1 MPIKIK
7 RLKVKKI
14 CLALILS
21 ITAVA
26 SWAEDQVWCAYDPI
40 GSQGDITRR
49 LNDIRLYA
57 QQYQVKFKVVTYQK
71 EQQAIQAFD
80 DGKCSGLAASNF
92 NTYRYNQF
100 MGSTAGIGLIPNNR
114 TAKSFLQL
122 LNHPTIEKRLVSK
135 NYEAIGMI
143 PIGTAY
149 MVLKNRNLSRVAQ
162 LRNQRIGVLP
172 NNPPQQALVRSVGAQ
187 PVYVDLSNAIAQF
200 KQNKI
205 DIIAAPV
212 YGLLPYNLQKE
223 FGPNTQVINFP
234 LAYFGVNLIIKPQAY
249 PANFGRKIRGWFV
262 QNSQLLTNRATQWEN
277 HLPAYYW
284 VDVSFYE
291 KQSYDVMVAKI
302 RNQYVLS
309 GYYDAYFVQL
319 MKRLRCMDDPRYF
332 ECPIR

>member
-1 MPIKIK
+1 M
-7 RLKVKKI
+7 KKI

-149 MVLKNRNLSRVAQ
+149 MVLKNKNLSRVAQ

-187 PVYVDLSNAIAQF
+187 PVYVDLSNALVQF

-223 FGPNTQVINFP
+223 FGPDTQVINFP

>member
-1 MPIKIK
+1 M
-7 RLKVKKI
+7 KKI

-21 ITAVA
+21 VVAAA

-114 TAKSFLQL
+114 TAKSFLQI

-135 NYEAIGMI
+135 NYEAVGMI

-149 MVLKNRNLSRVAQ
+149 MVLKNKNLSRVAQ

-223 FGPNTQVINFP
+223 FGPDTQVINFP
-234 LAYFGVNLIIKPQAY
+234 LAYFGVNLIIKPHAY

>member
-21 ITAVA
+21 VTAAA

-80 DGKCSGLAASNF
+80 DAKCSGLAASNF

-135 NYEAIGMI
+135 NYEAVGMI

-149 MVLKNRNLSRVAQ
+149 MVLKNKNLSRVAQ

-172 NNPPQQALVRSVGAQ
+172 NNPPQQALVRSVGAR
-187 PVYVDLSNAIAQF
+187 PVYVDLSNAIVQF

-205 DIIAAPV
+205 DIVPAPV

-223 FGPNTQVINFP
+223 FGPDTQVINFP

>member
-1 MPIKIK
+1 
-7 RLKVKKI
+7 VKKI

-21 ITAVA
+21 VTAVA

-149 MVLKNRNLSRVAQ
+149 MVLKNKNLSRVAQ

-262 QNSQLLTNRATQWEN
+262 HNSQLLTNRATQWEN

>member
-21 ITAVA
+21 VVAVA

-80 DGKCSGLAASNF
+80 GGKCSGLAASNF
-92 NTYRYNQF
+92 NTYHYNQF

-122 LNHPTIEKRLVSK
+122 LNQPTIEKRLVSK
-135 NYEAIGMI
+135 DYEAVGMI

-149 MVLKNRNLSRVAQ
+149 MVLKNKNLSRVAQ

-172 NNPPQQALVRSVGAQ
+172 NNPPQQALVRSVGAR
-187 PVYVDLSNAIAQF
+187 PVYVDLSNAIVQF

-205 DIIAAPV
+205 DIVPAPV

-223 FGPNTQVINFP
+223 FGPDTQVINFP

-262 QNSQLLTNRATQWEN
+262 HNSQLLTNRATQWEN

>member
-1 MPIKIK
+1 M
-7 RLKVKKI
+7 KKI

-21 ITAVA
+21 VTAVA

-149 MVLKNRNLSRVAQ
+149 MVLKNKNLSRVAQ

-223 FGPNTQVINFP
+223 FGSDTQVINFP

>member
-149 MVLKNRNLSRVAQ
+149 MVLKNKNLSRVAQ

-223 FGPNTQVINFP
+223 FGPDTQVINFP

-249 PANFGRKIRGWFV
+249 PTNFGRKIRGWFV
-262 QNSQLLTNRATQWEN
+262 KNSQLLTNRATQWEN

>member
-1 MPIKIK
+1 M
-7 RLKVKKI
+7 KVKKI

-122 LNHPTIEKRLVSK
+122 LNHPIIEKRLVSK

-149 MVLKNRNLSRVAQ
+149 MVLKNKNLSRVAQ

-187 PVYVDLSNAIAQF
+187 PVYVDLSNALVQF

-223 FGPNTQVINFP
+223 FGPDTQVINFP

>member
-1 MPIKIK
+1 MKAK
-7 RLKVKKI
+7 RI

-21 ITAVA
+21 VTAAA

-114 TAKSFLQL
+114 TAKSLLQL
-122 LNHPTIEKRLVSK
+122 LNHPTVEKRLISK
-135 NYEAIGMI
+135 DYEAVGMI
-143 PIGTAY
+143 PVGTAY
-149 MVLKNRNLSRVAQ
+149 MVLKNKKISRVAQ

-187 PVYVDLSNAIAQF
+187 PVYVDLSNAIVQF
-200 KQNKI
+200 KQDKI
-205 DIIAAPV
+205 DIVPAPI

-223 FGPNTQVINFP
+223 FGPEVQVINFP

>member
-1 MPIKIK
+1 M
-7 RLKVKKI
+7 KKI

-21 ITAVA
+21 VLAVA

-135 NYEAIGMI
+135 DYEAVGMI

-149 MVLKNRNLSRVAQ
+149 MVLKNKKLSRVAQ

-172 NNPPQQALVRSVGAQ
+172 NNPPQQALVRSVGAR
-187 PVYVDLSNAIAQF
+187 PVYIDLSNAIVQF

-205 DIIAAPV
+205 DIVPAPV

-223 FGPNTQVINFP
+223 FGQDTQVINFP

>member
-1 MPIKIK
+1 M
-7 RLKVKKI
+7 KKI
-14 CLALILS
+14 FLALILS
-21 ITAVA
+21 VTAVA

-149 MVLKNRNLSRVAQ
+149 MVLKNKNLSRVAQ

-223 FGPNTQVINFP
+223 FGPDTQVINFP

-262 QNSQLLTNRATQWEN
+262 QNSQLMTNRATQWEN

>member
-1 MPIKIK
+1 M
-7 RLKVKKI
+7 KKI

-21 ITAVA
+21 VTAVA

-135 NYEAIGMI
+135 NYEAVGMI

-149 MVLKNRNLSRVAQ
+149 MVLKDKKISRVAQ

-187 PVYVDLSNAIAQF
+187 PVYVDLSNAIVQF

-205 DIIAAPV
+205 DIVPVPV

-223 FGPNTQVINFP
+223 FGPDTQVINFP
-234 LAYFGVNLIIKPQAY
+234 LAYFGVNLIIKSHAY

>member
-1 MPIKIK
+1 M
-7 RLKVKKI
+7 KKI

-21 ITAVA
+21 GTAAA

-135 NYEAIGMI
+135 NYEAVGMI

-149 MVLKNRNLSRVAQ
+149 MVLKNKKLSRVAQ

-205 DIIAAPV
+205 DIVPAPV

-223 FGPNTQVINFP
+223 FGSDTQVINFP

-262 QNSQLLTNRATQWEN
+262 HNSQLLTNRATQWEN

-332 ECPIR
+332 ECPIH

>member
-1 MPIKIK
+1 M
-7 RLKVKKI
+7 KKI

-149 MVLKNRNLSRVAQ
+149 MVLKNKNLSRVAQ

-187 PVYVDLSNAIAQF
+187 PVYVNLSNAIAQF

-212 YGLLPYNLQKE
+212 FGLLPYNLQKE
-223 FGPNTQVINFP
+223 FGPDTQVINFP

>member
-1 MPIKIK
+1 
-7 RLKVKKI
+7 VKKI

-21 ITAVA
+21 VVAVA

-80 DGKCSGLAASNF
+80 GGKCSGLAASNF
-92 NTYRYNQF
+92 NTYHYNQF

-135 NYEAIGMI
+135 DYEAVGMI

-149 MVLKNRNLSRVAQ
+149 MVLKNKNLSRVAQ

-172 NNPPQQALVRSVGAQ
+172 NNPPQQALVRSVGAR
-187 PVYVDLSNAIAQF
+187 PVYVDLSNAIVQF

-205 DIIAAPV
+205 DIVPAPV

-223 FGPNTQVINFP
+223 FGPDTQVINFP

-262 QNSQLLTNRATQWEN
+262 HNSQLLTNRATQWEN

>member
-1 MPIKIK
+1 M
-7 RLKVKKI
+7 KKI

-149 MVLKNRNLSRVAQ
+149 MVLKNKNLSRVAQ
-162 LRNQRIGVLP
+162 IRNQRIGVLP

-223 FGPNTQVINFP
+223 FGPDTQVINFP

>member
-1 MPIKIK
+1 M
-7 RLKVKKI
+7 KKI

-21 ITAVA
+21 VLAVA

-135 NYEAIGMI
+135 DYEAVGMI

-149 MVLKNRNLSRVAQ
+149 MVLKNKKLSRVAQ

-172 NNPPQQALVRSVGAQ
+172 NNPPQQALVRSVGARS
-187 PVYVDLSNAIAQF
+187 VYVDLSNAIVQF

-205 DIIAAPV
+205 DIVPAPV

-223 FGPNTQVINFP
+223 FGPDTQVINFP

>member
-1 MPIKIK
+1 
-7 RLKVKKI
+7 VKKI

-21 ITAVA
+21 VTAVA

-223 FGPNTQVINFP
+223 FGPDTQVINFP

-249 PANFGRKIRGWFV
+249 PSNFGRKIRGWFV

>member
-1 MPIKIK
+1 
-7 RLKVKKI
+7 VKKI

-80 DGKCSGLAASNF
+80 GGKCSGLAASNF

-149 MVLKNRNLSRVAQ
+149 MVLKNKNLSRVAQ

>member
-1 MPIKIK
+1 LPIKIK

-21 ITAVA
+21 VTAVA

-149 MVLKNRNLSRVAQ
+149 MVLKNKNLSRVAQ

>member
-1 MPIKIK
+1 M
-7 RLKVKKI
+7 KKI

-122 LNHPTIEKRLVSK
+122 LNHPKIEKRLVSK

-149 MVLKNRNLSRVAQ
+149 MVLKNKNLSRVAQ

-309 GYYDAYFVQL
+309 G
-319 MKRLRCMDDPRYF
+319 
-332 ECPIR
+332 

>member
-1 MPIKIK
+1 M
-7 RLKVKKI
+7 KKI

-21 ITAVA
+21 VIAVA

>member
-149 MVLKNRNLSRVAQ
+149 MVLKNGNLSRVAQ

-223 FGPNTQVINFP
+223 FGPDTQVINFP

>member
-1 MPIKIK
+1 M
-7 RLKVKKI
+7 
-14 CLALILS
+14 
-21 ITAVA
+21 
-26 SWAEDQVWCAYDPI
+26 WCAYDPI

-149 MVLKNRNLSRVAQ
+149 MVLKNKNLSRVAQ

-172 NNPPQQALVRSVGAQ
+172 NNPPQQVLVRSVGAQ

-223 FGPNTQVINFP
+223 FGPDTQVINFP

>member
-1 MPIKIK
+1 M
-7 RLKVKKI
+7 KVKKI

-149 MVLKNRNLSRVAQ
+149 MVLKNKNLSRVAQ

-187 PVYVDLSNAIAQF
+187 PVYVNLSNAIAQF

-223 FGPNTQVINFP
+223 FGPDTQVINFP

>member
-1 MPIKIK
+1 M
-7 RLKVKKI
+7 KKI

-143 PIGTAY
+143 PIGTTY
-149 MVLKNRNLSRVAQ
+149 MVLKNKNLSRVAQ

-187 PVYVDLSNAIAQF
+187 PVYVNLSNAIAQF

-223 FGPNTQVINFP
+223 FGPDTQVINFP

>member
-1 MPIKIK
+1 M
-7 RLKVKKI
+7 KVKKI

-40 GSQGDITRR
+40 GSQEDITRR

-149 MVLKNRNLSRVAQ
+149 MVLKNKNLSRVAQ

-223 FGPNTQVINFP
+223 FGPDTQVINFP

-249 PANFGRKIRGWFV
+249 PTNFGRKIRGWFV

>member
-1 MPIKIK
+1 
-7 RLKVKKI
+7 
-14 CLALILS
+14 
-21 ITAVA
+21 
-26 SWAEDQVWCAYDPI
+26 
-40 GSQGDITRR
+40 
-49 LNDIRLYA
+49 
-57 QQYQVKFKVVTYQK
+57 
-71 EQQAIQAFD
+71 
-80 DGKCSGLAASNF
+80 
-92 NTYRYNQF
+92 

-149 MVLKNRNLSRVAQ
+149 MVLKNKNLSRVAQ

-223 FGPNTQVINFP
+223 FGPDTQVINFP

-249 PANFGRKIRGWFV
+249 PTNFGRKIRGWFV

>member
-1 MPIKIK
+1 M
-7 RLKVKKI
+7 KKI

-21 ITAVA
+21 GTAAA

-40 GSQGDITRR
+40 GSQGDIARR

-149 MVLKNRNLSRVAQ
+149 MVLKNKNLSRVAQ
-162 LRNQRIGVLP
+162 LRNHRIGVLP

>member
-1 MPIKIK
+1 M
-7 RLKVKKI
+7 KKI

-21 ITAVA
+21 VTAVA

-149 MVLKNRNLSRVAQ
+149 MVLKNKNLSRVAQ

-187 PVYVDLSNAIAQF
+187 PVYVDLSNALAQF

-223 FGPNTQVINFP
+223 FGPDTQVINFP

-249 PANFGRKIRGWFV
+249 TANFGRKIRGWFV

>member
-21 ITAVA
+21 VTAVA

-149 MVLKNRNLSRVAQ
+149 MVLKNKNLSRVAQ

-319 MKRLRCMDDPRYF
+319 MKRLRCMDDPRYI

>member
-14 CLALILS
+14 CLALVLS
-21 ITAVA
+21 VTAVA

-57 QQYQVKFKVVTYQK
+57 QQYQVKLKVVTYQK

-122 LNHPTIEKRLVSK
+122 LNHPTIEKRLVSR
-135 NYEAIGMI
+135 NYEAVGMI

-149 MVLKNRNLSRVAQ
+149 MVLKDKKISRVAQ

-172 NNPPQQALVRSVGAQ
+172 NNPPQQALVLSVGAQ
-187 PVYVDLSNAIAQF
+187 PVYVDLSNAIVQF

-205 DIIAAPV
+205 DIIPVPV

-223 FGPNTQVINFP
+223 FGPDTQVINFP

>member
-1 MPIKIK
+1 M
-7 RLKVKKI
+7 KKI

-21 ITAVA
+21 VTAVA

-40 GSQGDITRR
+40 GSQGDITLR

-135 NYEAIGMI
+135 NYEAVGMI

-149 MVLKNRNLSRVAQ
+149 MVLKDKKISRVAQ

-187 PVYVDLSNAIAQF
+187 PVYVDLSNAIVQF

-205 DIIAAPV
+205 DIIPVPV

-223 FGPNTQVINFP
+223 FGPDTQVINFP
-234 LAYFGVNLIIKPQAY
+234 VAYFGVNLIIKPHAY

>member
-1 MPIKIK
+1 M
-7 RLKVKKI
+7 KKI

-26 SWAEDQVWCAYDPI
+26 SWAEDQVWCVYDPI

-149 MVLKNRNLSRVAQ
+149 MVLKNKNLSRVAQ

-172 NNPPQQALVRSVGAQ
+172 NNPPQQALVRSVGAR
-187 PVYVDLSNAIAQF
+187 PVYVDLSNAIVQF

-205 DIIAAPV
+205 DIVPAPV

-223 FGPNTQVINFP
+223 FGPDTQVINFP

>member
-1 MPIKIK
+1 M
-7 RLKVKKI
+7 KKI

-143 PIGTAY
+143 PIGTTY
-149 MVLKNRNLSRVAQ
+149 MVLKNKNLSRVAQ

-187 PVYVDLSNAIAQF
+187 PVYVNLSNAIAQF

>member
-149 MVLKNRNLSRVAQ
+149 MVLKNKNLSRVAQ

-223 FGPNTQVINFP
+223 FGLDTQVINFP

>member
-80 DGKCSGLAASNF
+80 EGKCSGLAASNF

-135 NYEAIGMI
+135 NYEAVGMI

-149 MVLKNRNLSRVAQ
+149 MVLKNKNLSRVAQ

-187 PVYVDLSNAIAQF
+187 PVYVDLSNALAQF

-223 FGPNTQVINFP
+223 FGPDTQVINFP

-319 MKRLRCMDDPRYF
+319 MKRLRCMDDLRYF

>member
-21 ITAVA
+21 VVAAA

-135 NYEAIGMI
+135 NYEAVGMI

-149 MVLKNRNLSRVAQ
+149 MVLKNKNLSRVAQ

-172 NNPPQQALVRSVGAQ
+172 NNPPQQALVRSVGAR
-187 PVYVDLSNAIAQF
+187 PVYVDLSNAIVQF

-205 DIIAAPV
+205 DIVPAPV

-223 FGPNTQVINFP
+223 FGLDTQVINFP

>member
-1 MPIKIK
+1 M
-7 RLKVKKI
+7 KKI

-21 ITAVA
+21 VTAVA

-149 MVLKNRNLSRVAQ
+149 MVLKNKNLSRVAQ

-187 PVYVDLSNAIAQF
+187 PVYVDLSNALVQF

-223 FGPNTQVINFP
+223 FGPDTQVINFP